1 MFTEYKFDPEIIKA
15 LVAEKAANL
24 KANRGFSDLL
34 GFGLSVIIQRL
45 KKDPRRYLDYGPYWP
60 ALKDVLRRAG
70 YDFGSE
76 SVPMVAAEYKGSAD
90 VETLIMADE
99 FRSMNLAKSMLY
111 TNQFMLDGEDGQ
123 AWTLFDADMEAL
135 APAP

>member
-34 GFGLSVIIQRL
+34 GFGLSVVIQRL

-60 ALKDVLRRAG
+60 ALKDAMRRAG
-70 YDFGSE
+70 YNFGGE
-76 SVPMVAAEYKGSAD
+76 SVPMVAAAYKGSTD
-90 VETLIMADE
+90 TETLIMADE
-99 FRSMNLAKSMLY
+99 FRTMNLARNMLY
-111 TNQFMLDGEDGQ
+111 TNQFMLDGEGGES
-123 AWTLFDADMEAL
+123 WVLFDADMESL
-135 APAP
+135 PPSM

>member
-1 MFTEYKFDPEIIKA
+1 MFTEYKFDLAMIKA

-34 GFGLSVIIQRL
+34 GFGASVVVQRL

-76 SVPMVAAEYKGSAD
+76 SVPMVAAAYKGDAD

-99 FRSMNLAKSMLY
+99 FRNMNLAKNMVY
-111 TNQFMLDGEDGQ
+111 TNQFMLDGDEGQ
-123 AWTLFDADMEAL
+123 FWTLFDGDMEAL